1 MTTFAHESRK
11 SAVPEIGQ
19 FVGNQLRCAS
29 VRETVMPAIDEI
41 LAAENRA
48 FARAVRA
55 IITGNVVA
63 LRTEIAAEPALVHA
77 RSASPHRAMLLH
89 YVAANGI
96 ESELQ
101 GQVANADEIA
111 AVLLAAGA
119 EVDAQCEAYCQ
130 STTMDLLVSSDHPYE
145 AGVAGKLVE
154 LLCSAGA
161 AVDGIK
167 DDGSPLAAALCFAI
181 LDCVDA
187 LFARGAHTE
196 NLIFAAAAG
205 RADWMRRWLDGDD
218 SVLGRPP
225 PAFLPLSSDRAIAAE
240 QALVFASMCGQL
252 EIVRFL
258 VGRGVNVNANPPG
271 SHWTATPL
279 HTAAIQGHVD
289 VVKFLLDSGADPT
302 IKDARHQA
310 TPMVWSAHAR
320 GPRKAFAQEVT
331 KLLCC
336 RN

>member
-1 MTTFAHESRK
+1 
-11 SAVPEIGQ
+11 
-19 FVGNQLRCAS
+19 
-29 VRETVMPAIDEI
+29 MPTIDAILD
-41 LAAENRA
+41 AENPA
-48 FARAVRA
+48 FARAIKA

-63 LRTEIAAEPALVHA
+63 LRTEISAQPALVHA
-77 RSASPHRAMLLH
+77 RSASPHHAMLLH

-96 ESELQ
+96 EPELQ

-111 AVLLAAGA
+111 AMLLAAGA
-119 EVDAQCEAYCQ
+119 DVDAKCDVYCQ

-154 LLCSAGA
+154 LLCSSGA
-161 AVDGIK
+161 PVDGIK

-181 LDCVDA
+181 LDCVHA
-187 LFARGAHTE
+187 LLARGAHTE
-196 NLIFAAAAG
+196 NVIFAATAG
-205 RADWMRRWLDGDD
+205 RADWVRRWLDGDD
-218 SVLGRPP
+218 SVLGLPP

-258 VGRGVNVNANPPG
+258 VSRGVNVNANPPG

-279 HTAAIQGHVD
+279 HTAAIQGQAG
-289 VVKFLLDSGADPT
+289 VVKFLLESGADPT
-302 IKDARHQA
+302 IKDARHHA

-320 GPRKAFAQEVT
+320 GPRKAFAQEVA
-331 KLLCC
+331 KLLCD